1 MKILKSALEL
11 GATMYMP
18 ATHSELWDVTQGY
31 KYPELKSIVVCL
43 EDSVRQEDLTLALS
57 NLKQLLNRI
66 HNTVVKND
74 RVAVFVRPRNL
85 EVAKQIVDWGLNHCF
100 NGFVV
105 PKFVLEDIQQWH
117 ELTLQQKNVMLT
129 LETGEYFDMG
139 YVSEAKH
146 ALNSINN
153 RNILCL
159 RIGGNDLLSSLNLR
173 RPKHCTIYDTPVGL
187 LIPQL
192 VGQFVP
198 SGYQLSSPVFE
209 HIENI
214 ELLKKEIALDK
225 VNGLLAKTAIHPDQ
239 LALIHNEYKVSSN
252 EYYEAQLIL
261 DANAKSVFK
270 VNGSM
275 LEPATHRNWAEHIL
289 LRSKLYGVADTHL
302 QITNHS
308 FEQDKVAI

>member
-1 MKILKSALEL
+1 MKILKTALEL

-18 ATHSELWDVTQGY
+18 ATHNELWEVTQGY
-31 KYPELKSIVVCL
+31 KYSDLKSIVVCL
-43 EDSVRQEDLTLALS
+43 EDSVRQDELEIALS
-57 NLKQLLNRI
+57 NLKKLLERI
-66 HNTVVKND
+66 NCSEFKNN

-85 EVAKQIVDWGLNHCF
+85 EVAKRIVDWGLNHCF

-105 PKFVLEDIQQWH
+105 PKFLIKDFDAWH
-117 ELTLQQKNVMLT
+117 ELTKQQKNVMLT

-139 YVSEAKH
+139 YVSEVKQ
-146 ALNSINN
+146 ALNSVKN

-173 RPKHCTIYDTPVGL
+173 RPKHCTIYDTPVGQ

-198 SGYQLSSPVFE
+198 SGYELSSPVFE

-239 LALIHNEYKVSSN
+239 LVLIQNEYKVSSN
-252 EYYEAQLIL
+252 DYYEAQLIL
-261 DANAKSVFK
+261 DADAKSVFK
-270 VNGSM
+270 INGSM
-275 LEPATHRNWAEHIL
+275 LEPATHRNWAEQIR
-289 LRSKLYGVADTHL
+289 LRSQLYGVIETHL
-302 QITNHS
+302 QISNPS
-308 FEQDKVAI
+308 FDQHKIAV

>member
-1 MKILKSALEL
+1 MKILKTALEL

-18 ATHSELWDVTQGY
+18 ATHNELWDVTQGY
-31 KYPELKSIVVCL
+31 KYPDLKSIVVCL
-43 EDSVRQEDLTLALS
+43 EDSVRQSDLELALS
-57 NLKQLLNRI
+57 NLKQLLERI
-66 HNTVVKND
+66 NCSDFTND

-85 EVAKQIVDWGLNHCF
+85 EVAKRVADWDLNHCF

-105 PKFVLEDIQQWH
+105 PKYLIEDFEAWN
-117 ELTLQQKNVMLT
+117 ELTKNQKNVMLT

-139 YVSEAKH
+139 YVSEVKQ
-146 ALNSINN
+146 ALNSVDN

-239 LALIHNEYKVSSN
+239 LVLIQNEYKVSSN
-252 EYYEAQLIL
+252 DYYEAQLIL
-261 DANAKSVFK
+261 DADAKSVFK

-275 LEPATHRNWAEHIL
+275 LEPATHRNWAEQIR
-289 LRSKLYGVADTHL
+289 LRSQLYGVLETHL
-302 QITNHS
+302 QISNPS
-308 FEQDKVAI
+308 YEQSKIAV